1 EETFMSD
8 DAVSVAPEVYKVL
21 FENDRV
27 RVLEV
32 RADPGGTSPMHTHPD
47 SVIHALSD
55 ATLVVTSQG
64 EARTAELTAG
74 ATWWAAETTHS
85 VENVGTGE
93 VHLIRVEL
101 K

>member
-1 EETFMSD
+1 MNN

-27 RVLEV
+27 RVLDV
-32 RADPGGTSPMHTHPD
+32 RADPGKTSPMHTHPD

-55 ATLVVTSQG
+55 ATLVVMSHQG
-64 EARTAELTAG
+64 ETQTAEVTAG
-74 ATWWAAETTHS
+74 ATWWAPATTHS
-85 VENVGTGE
+85 VENVGTGN
-93 VHLIRVEL
+93 VHLIRIEL

>member
-1 EETFMSD
+1 MNN
-8 DAVSVAPEVYKVL
+8 DAVSVAPEVYTVL

-27 RVLEV
+27 RVLDV

-55 ATLVVTSQG
+55 ATLVVTSQQG
-64 EARTAELTAG
+64 ETRTVEITAG
-74 ATWWAAETTHS
+74 ATWWAPAAIHS
-85 VENVGTGE
+85 VENVGTGD

>member
-1 EETFMSD
+1 MND

-55 ATLVVTSQG
+55 ATLVVTSQQG
-64 EARTAELTAG
+64 EARRAQVTAG
-74 ATWWAAETTHS
+74 ATWWAAEATHS

-93 VHLIRVEL
+93 VHLIRIEL